1 MEERNT
7 RRVIRGV
14 VVSNKMDKTI
24 NVLVETHKKDPKYGK
39 RVKYAKKYLAHD
51 ENNECKVGDL
61 VEIMETR
68 KLSANKHFR
77 LVKIVSRENEGK

>member
-1 MEERNT
+1 MTERNT

-39 RVKYAKKYLAHD
+39 RVKYAKKYFAHD
-51 ENNECKVGDL
+51 ENNECNVGDV

-77 LVKIVSRENEGK
+77 LVNVVAKATDVK

>member
-7 RRVIRGV
+7 RRVIRGT
-14 VVSNKMDKTI
+14 VVSASMDKTI

-39 RVKYAKKYLAHD
+39 RVGYSKKYLAHD
-51 ENNECKVGDL
+51 ENNEAQVGDF

-68 KLSANKHFR
+68 KLSARKHFR
-77 LVKIVSRENEGK
+77 LVKIVSKAIVTE

>member
-1 MEERNT
+1 MTERNT

-39 RVKYAKKYLAHD
+39 RVKYAKKYFAHD
-51 ENNECKVGDL
+51 ENNECNVGDV

-68 KLSANKHFR
+68 PYASTKHFR
-77 LVKIVSRENEGK
+77 LVKIVKKAEI